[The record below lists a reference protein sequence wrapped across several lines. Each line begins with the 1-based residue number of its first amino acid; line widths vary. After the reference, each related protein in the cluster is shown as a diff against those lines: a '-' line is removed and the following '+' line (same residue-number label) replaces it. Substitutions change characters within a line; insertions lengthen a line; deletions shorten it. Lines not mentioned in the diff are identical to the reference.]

1 MSSLAVSHLAASH
14 PQTIFVYSFPS
25 VVKTNIMRDVNLL
38 IKGLVLGLFS
48 SALSAWTVPLE
59 ESGERHLYAATN
71 GAYPPVGRQGPVG
84 VHAATGADGV
94 TGSGAYLLHWD
105 GSTPNKKENLLR
117 EYRLSGVEDQVW
129 EHMLEVFDKVCGQE
143 DRMY

>member
-14 PQTIFVYSFPS
+14 PRTTFIHSFPS

-48 SALSAWTVPLE
+48 SVLSAWTVPLE
-59 ESGERHLYAATN
+59 ESGERHLYAATS

-84 VHAATGADGV
+84 VYTATGADGV

-105 GSTPNKKENLLR
+105 GSTPNKKEKLLR

-129 EHMLEVFDKVCGQE
+129 EHTLEVFDKVCGQP
-143 DRMY
+143 DGKY